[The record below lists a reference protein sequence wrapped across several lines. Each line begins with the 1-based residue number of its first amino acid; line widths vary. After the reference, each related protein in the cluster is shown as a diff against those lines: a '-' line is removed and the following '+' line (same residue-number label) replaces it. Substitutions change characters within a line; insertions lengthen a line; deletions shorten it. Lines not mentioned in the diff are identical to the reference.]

1 MEVCFTGIYKC
12 KEPKKYYDDT
22 KDSEYRFLYHCRNWT
37 FTIHGADEKGIIHLL
52 DTYFDEKELEVNEQE
67 LQEDFE
73 LVLDLKEFHKVDK
86 NTNILEYRPN
96 DVRQVADCS
105 AGVMNPS
112 KYVRNGA
119 KKDIDNMIRFLD
131 DEIKSTERQLESLKE
146 RRIKL
151 MKENSTLNTNVT
163 AESNEERGETS

>member
-1 MEVCFTGIYKC
+1 MSICMSGIYRC

-22 KDSEYRFLYHCRNWT
+22 KDPEYRFLYHCRNWT
-37 FTIHGADEKGIIHLL
+37 FTVHEVDDEGIIHLF

-73 LVLDLKEFHKVDK
+73 LALDSKEFHKVDRS
-86 NTNILEYRPN
+86 TNLLEYRRN

-119 KKDIDNMIRFLD
+119 KKDIDRMLRFLD
-131 DEIKSTERQLESLKE
+131 MEIKSTERQLESLKE
-146 RRIKL
+146 RKEQLLKEKL
-151 MKENSTLNTNVT
+151 TP
-163 AESNEERGETS
+163 

>member
-1 MEVCFTGIYKC
+1 MKICMTGIYKC

-22 KDSEYRFLYHCRNWT
+22 KDPQYRFLYHCRNWT
-37 FTIHGADEKGIIHLL
+37 FTIRGADEEGIIHLF

-86 NTNILEYRPN
+86 STNLFEYRRC

-119 KKDIDNMIRFLD
+119 KKDIDNMIRFMD
-131 DEIKSTERQLESLKE
+131 DEIKMTERQLKSLKE
-146 RRIKL
+146 RRERL
-151 MKENSTLNTNVT
+151 MKEKDL
-163 AESNEERGETS
+163 

>member
-1 MEVCFTGIYKC
+1 MEFCTSGIYKC

-22 KDSEYRFLYHCRNWT
+22 KDPEYRFLYHCRNWT
-37 FTIHGADEKGIIHLL
+37 FTVYGVDNEGIIHLL
-52 DTYFDEKELEVNEQE
+52 DTYFRDKELEVNEQE
-67 LQEDFE
+67 FQKDFE
-73 LVLDLKEFHKVDK
+73 LVLDLKEFHKVDRS
-86 NTNILEYRPN
+86 TNLSEFRRC

-112 KYVRNGA
+112 KYIRNGA
-119 KKDIDNMIRFLD
+119 KKDIDKMIRFID
-131 DEIKSTERQLESLKE
+131 MEIKSTERQLESLKE